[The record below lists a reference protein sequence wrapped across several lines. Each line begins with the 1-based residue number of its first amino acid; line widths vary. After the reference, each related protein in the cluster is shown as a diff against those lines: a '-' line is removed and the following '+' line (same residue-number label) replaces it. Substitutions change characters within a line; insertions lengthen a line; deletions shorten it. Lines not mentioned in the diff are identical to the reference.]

1 MAYKPRIFSQ
11 DLLDGGV
18 RGKFYVDS
26 CQPDTIYLVKDLKF
40 KPASGVSL
48 VERVPYDFN
57 GYERKWPIQEKSLDE
72 CLLDSRAP
80 KSFRLA
86 QSSPSRTPEQSA
98 EDKEYV
104 SHALDYIYDGK
115 GPGRPIF
122 PTGREHIS
130 SQPSR
135 ISEHFG
141 TNLALEQAAATGD
154 GFPPAQSPPSRTPS
168 RQPYHEGS
176 GAFVDNDMNG

>member
-1 MAYKPRIFSQ
+1 MAGEK
-11 DLLDGGV
+11 
-18 RGKFYVDS
+18 
-26 CQPDTIYLVKDLKF
+26 TIYLEHPKSGHIYMSLGPFSGDVINLRTGKERYFRTKEFMKLKRL
-40 KPASGVSL
+40 SL
-48 VERVPYDFN
+48 IDSA
-57 GYERKWPIQEKSLDE
+57 SLDININVPAFYR
-72 CLLDSRAP
+72 SWHAQQQ
-80 KSFRLA
+80 LA